1 MTHRE
6 LVQIQVGTSGAVI
19 GALFLVHVLKP
30 GAFPEPGELIGLI
43 VDVKI
48 SPEQEKSLLS
58 YTYRLLGSRLSVS
71 PASDEFQVQPLCV
84 PQHSARFRSGILPMP
99 GSMAQKGM
107 QGGTG
112 AGY

>member
-1 MTHRE
+1 MRDIGDLRCTP
-6 LVQIQVGTSGAVI
+6 SGGVESFFRSKW
-19 GALFLVHVLKP
+19 GRLKQSSVCFSSSTFLKL

-71 PASDEFQVQPLCV
+71 PASDEFQVQPLHSPKCNLEV
-84 PQHSARFRSGILPMP
+84 PQR
-99 GSMAQKGM
+99 
-107 QGGTG
+107 
-112 AGY
+112 